1 MTVSAEFKTASDIS
15 QSSNQSP
22 RKKKNSNLNKKRPSP
37 VTLRLTEAERQKLNE
52 LADGMTL
59 SAYIR
64 WCVFQ
69 KERKYTTPVKDKVE
83 IAKIL
88 GLLGQS
94 RIANNLNQ
102 LAHHANIGSLAVD
115 DMTRQQLGEAYTY
128 VNEIRVLLIKALGF
142 TKTNQ

>member
-1 MTVSAEFKTASDIS
+1 MTVSAEFKKVGNIA
-15 QSSNQSP
+15 QSSNQSAR
-22 RKKKNSNLNKKRPSP
+22 RKKKSKSRKKTPSP
-37 VTLRLTEAERQKLNE
+37 MTLRLTEDERQKLNE

-83 IAKIL
+83 ITKIL
-88 GLLGQS
+88 GMLGQS

-115 DMTRQQLGEAYTY
+115 ENTKQQLDEAYAY

-142 TKTNQ
+142 TKTS

>member
-1 MTVSAEFKTASDIS
+1 MTISSDFNKVGNIA

-22 RKKKNSNLNKKRPSP
+22 IRKKKTKFNKKRPSP
-37 VTLRLTEAERQKLNE
+37 VTLRLTESERQKLNE

-64 WCVFQ
+64 WCIFQ

-88 GLLGQS
+88 GMLGQS

-115 DMTRQQLGEAYTY
+115 ENTRQQLDEAYAY

-142 TKTNQ
+142 TKAN